1 MPDRDP
7 FTEDV
12 KTALWMVVAI
22 VAGAAAMWL
31 LLSMDEAYGTKHI
44 FDYTGT
50 WTGHAVAQVIYDDA
64 PLAGNEFAVERP
76 HLDTTFTIAK
86 QGIRSVMMNASVF
99 GLVQERLIGF
109 VYDEMVEGHINGIK
123 VLVYP
128 LHAYDTHGRVGVKI
142 WGKFRG
148 FPERSFILGGVF
160 ERVENEKTY
169 KSH

>member
-1 MPDRDP
+1 M
-7 FTEDV
+7 
-12 KTALWMVVAI
+12 KTVVFLLCLMTPTG
-22 VAGAAAMWL
+22 VGAF
-31 LLSMDEAYGTKHI
+31 D

-64 PLAGNEFAVERP
+64 PLADNEFTAERP

-128 LHAYDTHGRVGVKI
+128 LHAYGTHGRVGVKI

-148 FPERSFILGGVF
+148 FPERSFILGGVL